1 MMGESNEQKSSLW
14 DKVQSVFNKE
24 PETREELL
32 AIIRESGERGL
43 IDHESMDTISRALQV
58 AELRVRDVMIPS
70 AQMVVVNKD
79 DDPEKILPVL
89 IGSAH
94 SRFPVIDD
102 DDRDKVVGILLAKD
116 LLRYFNDREQEF
128 NIKDVL
134 RPAVFIPNSKRL
146 SVLLTEFQE
155 KRNHMAIVVDEY
167 GGVDGLV
174 TIEDVIEQIVGDI
187 EDEHDIDEEDN
198 MVLRHD
204 EGEYIIKARLPIE
217 DFNERFG
224 TQLSDQYYDT
234 IGGLII
240 AQAGYMPQRG
250 EHFRL
255 GTMEF
260 EILNADSRR
269 VHLLKLINSTPEIE
283 Q

>member
-1 MMGESNEQKSSLW
+1 MEGETDQKTTFW
-14 DKVQSVFNKE
+14 EKVQSVFQKE

-32 AIIRESGERGL
+32 DVIREANSKAL
-43 IDHESMDTISRALQV
+43 IDQESMDTIVRVLQV
-58 AELRVRDVMIPS
+58 SELRVRDVMIPR

-79 DDPEKILPVL
+79 DSPENILPVL
-89 IGSAH
+89 IESAH

-116 LLRYFNDREQEF
+116 LLRYFHNDEEEF

-134 RPAVFIPNSKRL
+134 RSAVFIPDSKRL
-146 SVLLTEFQE
+146 NVLLAEFQAN
-155 KRNHMAIVVDEY
+155 RNHMAVVVDEY

-187 EDEHDIDEEDN
+187 EDEHDIDEEEH
-198 MVLRHD
+198 MVLCHD
-204 EGEYIIKARLPIE
+204 DNEFIIKARLPIE

-224 TQLSDQYYDT
+224 TQFSNQDYDT

-240 AQAGYMPQRG
+240 AQAGHMPMRG
-250 EHFRL
+250 EHISL
-255 GTMEF
+255 ESMDF

-269 VHLLKLINSTPEIE
+269 VHLVKLLKPLSDVELS
-283 Q
+283 

>member
-1 MMGESNEQKSSLW
+1 MDEASDQKEASLW
-14 DKVQSVFNKE
+14 DKVQSVFQRE
-24 PETREELL
+24 PETRDELL
-32 AIIRESGERGL
+32 EVIREAKLNSL
-43 IDHESMDTISRALQV
+43 IDQESMDTIARVLQV
-58 AELRVRDVMIPS
+58 SELRVRDVMIPG
-70 AQMVVVNKD
+70 AQMVVVNRD

-89 IGSAH
+89 VESAH
-94 SRFPVIDD
+94 SRFPVIED

-116 LLRYFNDREQEF
+116 LLRYFYTDDEQF

-134 RPAVFIPNSKRL
+134 RPAIFIPDSKHL
-146 SVLLTEFQE
+146 NVLLREFQAN
-155 KRNHMAIVVDEY
+155 RNHMAIVVDEY

-187 EDEHDIDEEDN
+187 EDEHDIDEEEN

-204 EGEYIIKARLPIE
+204 DNEFIIKARLPIE

-224 TQLSDQYYDT
+224 TQLSDREYDT

-240 AQAGYMPQRG
+240 AQAGHMPKRG
-250 EHFRL
+250 QHVSLES
-255 GTMEF
+255 MDF

-269 VHLLKLINSTPEIE
+269 VHLVKLIKSLPDID
-283 Q
+283 